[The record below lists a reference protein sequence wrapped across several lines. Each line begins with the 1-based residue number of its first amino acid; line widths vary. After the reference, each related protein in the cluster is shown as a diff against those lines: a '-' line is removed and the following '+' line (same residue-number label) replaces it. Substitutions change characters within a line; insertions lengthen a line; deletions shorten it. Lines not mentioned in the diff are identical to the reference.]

1 MPRFTYSLLTLCLAS
16 FYAAGVGAA
25 EPTDAENTSITATED
40 RLALLDDANTSSS
53 SVGTDMAIS
62 RITVSGQR
70 HSLVNAED
78 IIGSVDVLGADQVE
92 QESVDMTLELL
103 RKIPGVQYARFN
115 QGVTS
120 SNIALRGFNAEGEI
134 HSTKLLIDGIPA
146 HRNNG
151 SHEMDA
157 LFPLEI
163 SRIDVVK
170 GSSDPRYGQHNLAG
184 NINVITR
191 QQLDETLVR
200 VLYGSFDTKEIQLA
214 TGLQQENF
222 SQSYFAGWRESEGY
236 RDHAGV
242 DRHSLAGKWWLSAD
256 DQRWRFGVVARDYH
270 LEADAPGYL
279 SEQENEDDRQQSPVF
294 SRTDGGDKDV
304 QHLSVHLD
312 GDLTETLSTQ
322 VKIYRQD
329 IDFNRYVRFTV
340 GESQQQ
346 RLENEQETG
355 ALLTAKWTPN
365 WAFDGV
371 ASFSFG
377 LDHQKQEVL
386 NQRYRTI
393 DRIQQGGPTR
403 NQDYWLENTGGFF
416 QANIQLDNRW
426 QFQAGVRA
434 DKLDGEFV
442 NRLNQR
448 TAAIND
454 YGTLIQPKFGILY
467 GDNTSWNVYANWGR
481 GFQIGYGAGAYR
493 TQDEDLDASINTG
506 YELGTRIQWTPDI
519 TSRLALWQQ
528 KATDEVRLK
537 FDNSGDSENIGETER
552 TGLDLVVTARLSEH
566 FWLWGA
572 YTRQQAL
579 LTNPGPRDAAYT
591 DNDLHHIP
599 KHIGSVGLDWRPHDK
614 WQFSTSY
621 QYQSDYEL
629 NNANDAGQYGE
640 QRHLNAEVL
649 WHDSAVTWGLHLRN
663 LLDDS
668 NNYVWLDATGPKF
681 AAGDGRSA
689 YLSAAIEF

>member
-1 MPRFTYSLLTLCLAS
+1 MPPFRYSLLSLCLSS
-16 FYAAGVGAA
+16 FSAAALAA
-25 EPTDAENTSITATED
+25 EEPAEATNQPISTTEES
-40 RLALLDDANTSSS
+40 LALAANTSAAHSI
-53 SVGTDMAIS
+53 GTDMTIG

-70 HSLVNAED
+70 HTLVNAEE
-78 IIGSVDVLGADQVE
+78 IIGSVDVLGADQIE

-151 SHEMDA
+151 SHELDA
-157 LFPLEI
+157 LFPMEI
-163 SRIDVVK
+163 ARIDVVK

-214 TGLQQENF
+214 TGLQQDNF
-222 SQSYFAGWRESEGY
+222 SQTYFAGWRESDGY

-242 DRHSLAGKWWLSAD
+242 DRHNLTGKWWLSTD
-256 DQRWRFGVVARDYH
+256 DQRWRLGVVARDYH

-279 SEQENEDDRQQSPVF
+279 SEQENEADPQRSPAF
-294 SRTDGGDKDV
+294 SHTDGGDKDV

-312 GDLTETLSTQ
+312 GELNESLSTQ
-322 VKIYRQD
+322 LKVYRQD
-329 IDFNRYVRFTV
+329 TDFNRYVRFTI

-346 RLENEQETG
+346 RLENEEEVG
-355 ALLTAKWTPN
+355 ALLTAKWTPS
-365 WAFDGV
+365 WEFDGV
-371 ASFSFG
+371 ASIGFG
-377 LDHQKQEVL
+377 LDYQEQEVL

-393 DRIQQGGPTR
+393 DRVQQGAPTR
-403 NQDYWLENTGGFF
+403 DQDYRLGNTGGFV
-416 QANIQLDNRW
+416 QANVRFDNRW
-426 QFQAGVRA
+426 QFQLGVRA
-434 DKLDGEFV
+434 DQLDGDFI
-442 NRLNQR
+442 NQLNQR
-448 TAAIND
+448 TAPIND

-467 GDNTSWNVYANWGR
+467 GDDTSWNVYANWGR

-493 TQDEDLDASINTG
+493 TQNADLDASINTG
-506 YELGTRIQWTPDI
+506 YELGTRIQWTPDV
-519 TSRLALWQQ
+519 TSRLALWRQH
-528 KATDEVRLK
+528 ATDEVRLK

-552 TGLDLVVTARLSEH
+552 TGLDLVLTARATAQ
-566 FWLWGA
+566 LWA
-572 YTRQQAL
+572 WISYTWQQAL
-579 LTNPGPRDAAYT
+579 LTDPGPRDQAYT
-591 DNDLHHIP
+591 DNDLHHVP
-599 KHIGSVGLDWRPHDK
+599 RHIGSIGMDWRPLDA
-614 WQFSTSY
+614 WQFSASY

-640 QRHLNAEVL
+640 QRHLNAEIL
-649 WHDSAVTWGLHLRN
+649 WHHSVVTWGLHLRN
-663 LLDDS
+663 LLDES
-668 NNYVWLDATGPKF
+668 NNYVWLDTTGAKF
-681 AAGDGRSA
+681 AAGDGLSA
-689 YLSAAIEF
+689 YLSAAMKF